1 MPPCYKTET
10 TSTEQRTTELFS
22 STEPPDCMRGEGNT
36 VRALQVVIFSG
47 KNKRRSFWSRCC
59 RKSAFLKLDFLWQ
72 KLPVEAFSGLCTC
85 RIHFVLHYR
94 LPPCVTIL
102 HTLCTYPVCN
112 MWILTAWSTLNH
124 CSLEYS
130 EVLLKRRRSFHAR
143 LYHLVKAAM
152 RVLMFKK
159 QTKKKTF
166 FFFNFERSIFHSSFS
181 QCSKENGGFKFKK
194 KEQTCGKRLG
204 LESCFLKFEVKG
216 SDGQV
221 KYVLWDYIA
230 VTAICNEKLIFCRSF
245 LKYITNSESVRKIHG
260 FCFFYSLFKS
270 TELI

>member
-10 TSTEQRTTELFS
+10 TSTEQRITELFS

-130 EVLLKRRRSFHAR
+130 EVLLKRKRSFHAR

-159 QTKKKTF
+159 QTKKKNF
-166 FFFNFERSIFHSSFS
+166 FFLTLREAYFTLLFHSVL
-181 QCSKENGGFKFKK
+181 KK
-194 KEQTCGKRLG
+194 MVDLCLKRKNKPVGK
-204 LESCFLKFEVKG
+204 
-216 SDGQV
+216 D
-221 KYVLWDYIA
+221 
-230 VTAICNEKLIFCRSF
+230 
-245 LKYITNSESVRKIHG
+245 
-260 FCFFYSLFKS
+260 
-270 TELI
+270 

>member
-130 EVLLKRRRSFHAR
+130 EVLLKRKRSFHAR

-159 QTKKKTF
+159 QTKKKNF
-166 FFFNFERSIFHSSFS
+166 FFLTLREAYFTLLFHSVL
-181 QCSKENGGFKFKK
+181 KK
-194 KEQTCGKRLG
+194 MVDLCLKRKNKPVGK
-204 LESCFLKFEVKG
+204 
-216 SDGQV
+216 D
-221 KYVLWDYIA
+221 
-230 VTAICNEKLIFCRSF
+230 
-245 LKYITNSESVRKIHG
+245 
-260 FCFFYSLFKS
+260 
-270 TELI
+270 

>member
-130 EVLLKRRRSFHAR
+130 EVLLKRKRSFHAR

-166 FFFNFERSIFHSSFS
+166 FFLTLREAYFTLLFHSVL
-181 QCSKENGGFKFKK
+181 KK
-194 KEQTCGKRLG
+194 MVDLCLKRKNKPVGK
-204 LESCFLKFEVKG
+204 
-216 SDGQV
+216 D
-221 KYVLWDYIA
+221 
-230 VTAICNEKLIFCRSF
+230 
-245 LKYITNSESVRKIHG
+245 
-260 FCFFYSLFKS
+260 
-270 TELI
+270 